1 MTTISKSNI
10 RRAIA
15 QLTKPTSDFDLNS
28 SNYKSSG
35 QTKEAGVL
43 LPIIRQFDGTYLVL
57 TKRAAHLSNHPGQIS
72 FPGGKRENK
81 DTNIDATALR
91 EAQEEIGLKAEVVE
105 VLGRLPAHETV
116 TGFQITP
123 IIGWIDRNWT
133 AVADPNEVTEIF
145 QVPLIYITNIKNFQ
159 IQDRIWNG
167 RKRNYYTV
175 PYGPYYIWGATACIL
190 YNFAMKLGEI

>member
-15 QLTKPTSDFDLNS
+15 KLTKPTSDFDLNS

-43 LPIIRQFDGTYLVL
+43 LPIIRQFDGIYLVL
-57 TKRAAHLSNHPGQIS
+57 TKRAAHLSTHPGQIS

-81 DTNIDATALR
+81 DTNIEATALR
-91 EAQEEIGLKAEVVE
+91 EAQEEIGLKTEVVE

-123 IIGWIDRNWT
+123 IIGWIETNWT
-133 AVADPNEVTEIF
+133 AVADPNEVTEVF
-145 QVPLIYITNIKNFQ
+145 QVPLSYITNIKNFQ
-159 IQDRIWNG
+159 IQDRVWNG
-167 RKRNYYTV
+167 RKRYYYTV

-190 YNFAMKLGEI
+190 YNFAMELGET

>member
-15 QLTKPTSDFDLNS
+15 QITKPTSDFDLNS

-43 LPIIRQFDGTYLVL
+43 LPIIRQFDGIYLVL
-57 TKRAAHLSNHPGQIS
+57 TKRAAHLSTHPGQIS

-81 DTNIDATALR
+81 DTNIEATALR
-91 EAQEEIGLKAEVVE
+91 EAQEEIGLKTEVVE

-123 IIGWIDRNWT
+123 IIGWIETNWT
-133 AVADPNEVTEIF
+133 AVADPNEVTEVF
-145 QVPLIYITNIKNFQ
+145 QVPLSYITNIKNFQ
-159 IQDRIWNG
+159 IQDRVWNG
-167 RKRNYYTV
+167 RKRYYYTV

-190 YNFAMKLGEI
+190 YNFAMELGET

>member
-91 EAQEEIGLKAEVVE
+91 EAQEEIGLKTEVVE
-105 VLGRLPAHETV
+105 VLGRLPTHETV

-123 IIGWIDRNWT
+123 IIGWIERNWT

-145 QVPLIYITNIKNFQ
+145 QVPLSYITNIKNFQ

>member
-81 DTNIDATALR
+81 DSNIDATALR

-123 IIGWIDRNWT
+123 IIGWIERSWT
-133 AVADPNEVTEIF
+133 AVANPNEVTEIF
-145 QVPLIYITNIKNFQ
+145 QVPLSYITNIKNFQ

>member
-15 QLTKPTSDFDLNS
+15 KLTKPTSDFDLNS

-43 LPIIRQFDGTYLVL
+43 LPIVRQFDGIYLVL

-145 QVPLIYITNIKNFQ
+145 QVPLSYITNIKNFQ

>member
-15 QLTKPTSDFDLNS
+15 KLTKPTSDFDLNS

-43 LPIIRQFDGTYLVL
+43 LPIVRQFDGIYLVL

-123 IIGWIDRNWT
+123 IIGWIETNWT

-145 QVPLIYITNIKNFQ
+145 QVPLSYITNIKNFQ

-190 YNFAMKLGEI
+190 HNFAMKLGEI

>member
-1 MTTISKSNI
+1 M
-10 RRAIA
+10 
-15 QLTKPTSDFDLNS
+15 
-28 SNYKSSG
+28 
-35 QTKEAGVL
+35 
-43 LPIIRQFDGTYLVL
+43 L

-123 IIGWIDRNWT
+123 IIGWIDRSWT
-133 AVADPNEVTEIF
+133 GVADPNEVTEIF
-145 QVPLIYITNIKNFQ
+145 QVPLSYITNIKNFQ

>member
-28 SNYKSSG
+28 SNYKRNG

-43 LPIIRQFDGTYLVL
+43 LPIVRQFDGIYLVL

-91 EAQEEIGLKAEVVE
+91 EAQEEIGLNAEVVE

-133 AVADPNEVTEIF
+133 AVADPNEVIEIF
-145 QVPLIYITNIKNFQ
+145 QVPLSYITNIKNFQ

-167 RKRNYYTV
+167 RKRYYYTV

>member
-43 LPIIRQFDGTYLVL
+43 LPIIRQFDDTYLVL

-123 IIGWIDRNWT
+123 IIGWIETNWT
-133 AVADPNEVTEIF
+133 AVADPNEVTEVF
-145 QVPLIYITNIKNFQ
+145 QVPLSYITNIKNFQ
-159 IQDRIWNG
+159 IQDRVWNG
-167 RKRNYYTV
+167 RKRYYYTV

-190 YNFAMKLGEI
+190 YNFAMELGET

>member
-1 MTTISKSNI
+1 MTIISKSNI

-15 QLTKPTSDFDLNS
+15 QITKPTSDFDLNS

-43 LPIIRQFDGTYLVL
+43 LPIIRQFDGIYLVL
-57 TKRAAHLSNHPGQIS
+57 TKRAAHLSTHPGQIS
-72 FPGGKRENK
+72 FPGGKRETK
-81 DTNIDATALR
+81 DTNIEATALR
-91 EAQEEIGLKAEVVE
+91 EAQEEIGLKTEVVE

-123 IIGWIDRNWT
+123 IIGWIETNWT
-133 AVADPNEVTEIF
+133 AVADPNEVTEVF
-145 QVPLIYITNIKNFQ
+145 QVPLSYITNIKNFQ
-159 IQDRIWNG
+159 IQDRVWNG
-167 RKRNYYTV
+167 RKRYYYTV

-190 YNFAMKLGEI
+190 YNFAMELGET

>member
-1 MTTISKSNI
+1 MTIISKSNI

-15 QLTKPTSDFDLNS
+15 QITKPTSDFDLNS

-43 LPIIRQFDGTYLVL
+43 LPIIRQFDGIYLVL
-57 TKRAAHLSNHPGQIS
+57 TKRAAHLSTHPGQIS

-81 DTNIDATALR
+81 DTNIEATALR
-91 EAQEEIGLKAEVVE
+91 EAQEEIGLKTEVVE

-123 IIGWIDRNWT
+123 IIGWIETNWT
-133 AVADPNEVTEIF
+133 AVADPNEVTEVF
-145 QVPLIYITNIKNFQ
+145 QVPLSYITNIKNFQ
-159 IQDRIWNG
+159 IQGRVWNG
-167 RKRNYYTV
+167 RKRYYYTV

-190 YNFAMKLGEI
+190 YNFAMELGET

>member
-1 MTTISKSNI
+1 MTIISKSNI

-15 QLTKPTSDFDLNS
+15 QITKPTSDFDLNS

-43 LPIIRQFDGTYLVL
+43 LPIIRQFDGIYLVL
-57 TKRAAHLSNHPGQIS
+57 TKRAAHLSTHPGQIS

-81 DTNIDATALR
+81 DTNIEATALR
-91 EAQEEIGLKAEVVE
+91 EAQEEIGLKTEVVE

-123 IIGWIDRNWT
+123 IIGWIETNWT
-133 AVADPNEVTEIF
+133 AVADPNEVTEVF
-145 QVPLIYITNIKNFQ
+145 QVPLSYITNIKNFQ
-159 IQDRIWNG
+159 IQDRVWNG
-167 RKRNYYTV
+167 RKRYYYTV

-190 YNFAMKLGEI
+190 YNFAMELGET

>member
-15 QLTKPTSDFDLNS
+15 KLTKPTSDFDLNS

-43 LPIIRQFDGTYLVL
+43 LPIVRQFDGIYLVL

-145 QVPLIYITNIKNFQ
+145 QVPLSYITNIKNFQ

-190 YNFAMKLGEI
+190 HNFAMKLGEI

>member
-15 QLTKPTSDFDLNS
+15 KLTKPTSDFDLNS

-43 LPIIRQFDGTYLVL
+43 LPIVRQFDGIYLVL

-133 AVADPNEVTEIF
+133 GVADSNEVAEIF
-145 QVPLIYITNIKNFQ
+145 QVPLSYITNIKNFQ

>member
-15 QLTKPTSDFDLNS
+15 KLTKPTSDFDLNS

-43 LPIIRQFDGTYLVL
+43 LPIVRQFDGIYLVL
-57 TKRAAHLSNHPGQIS
+57 TKRAAHLSSHPGQIS
-72 FPGGKRENK
+72 FPGGKREDK

-145 QVPLIYITNIKNFQ
+145 QVPISYITNIKNFQ

>member
-10 RRAIA
+10 RQAIA
-15 QLTKPTSDFDLNS
+15 KLTKPTSDFDLNS

-43 LPIIRQFDGTYLVL
+43 LPIVRQFDGIYLVL

-145 QVPLIYITNIKNFQ
+145 QVPLSYITNIKNFQ

>member
-15 QLTKPTSDFDLNS
+15 KLTKPTSDFDLNS

-43 LPIIRQFDGTYLVL
+43 LPIVRQFDGIYLVL

-123 IIGWIDRNWT
+123 IVGWIERNWT
-133 AVADPNEVTEIF
+133 AVANPNEVTEIF
-145 QVPLIYITNIKNFQ
+145 QVPLSYITNIKNFQ

-190 YNFAMKLGEI
+190 HNFAMKLGEI

>member
-1 MTTISKSNI
+1 MTIISKSNI

-15 QLTKPTSDFDLNS
+15 KLTKPTSDFDLNS

-43 LPIIRQFDGTYLVL
+43 LPIVRQFDGIYLVL

-123 IIGWIDRNWT
+123 IIGWIETNWT
-133 AVADPNEVTEIF
+133 AVADPNEVTEVF
-145 QVPLIYITNIKNFQ
+145 QVPLSYITNIKNFQ
-159 IQDRIWNG
+159 IQDRVWNG
-167 RKRNYYTV
+167 RKRYYYTV

-190 YNFAMKLGEI
+190 HNFAMKLGEI

>member
-1 MTTISKSNI
+1 MTIISKSNI

-15 QLTKPTSDFDLNS
+15 QITKPTSDFDLNS
-28 SNYKSSG
+28 SNYKNSG

-43 LPIIRQFDGTYLVL
+43 LPIIRQFDGIYLVL
-57 TKRAAHLSNHPGQIS
+57 TKRAAHLSTHPGQIS

-81 DTNIDATALR
+81 DTNIEATALR
-91 EAQEEIGLKAEVVE
+91 EAQEEIGLKTEVVE

-123 IIGWIDRNWT
+123 IIGWIETNWT
-133 AVADPNEVTEIF
+133 AVADPNEVTEVF
-145 QVPLIYITNIKNFQ
+145 QVPLSYITNIKNFQ
-159 IQDRIWNG
+159 IQDRVWNG
-167 RKRNYYTV
+167 RKRYYYTV

-190 YNFAMKLGEI
+190 YNFAMELGET

>member
-15 QLTKPTSDFDLNS
+15 KLTKPTSDFDLNS

-43 LPIIRQFDGTYLVL
+43 LPIVRQFDGIYLVL

-81 DTNIDATALR
+81 DTNIEATALR
-91 EAQEEIGLKAEVVE
+91 EAQEEIGLKTEVVE
-105 VLGRLPAHETV
+105 VLGRLPVHETV

-123 IIGWIDRNWT
+123 IIGWIETNWT
-133 AVADPNEVTEIF
+133 AVADPNEVTEVF
-145 QVPLIYITNIKNFQ
+145 QVPLSYITNIKNFQ
-159 IQDRIWNG
+159 IQGRVWNG
-167 RKRNYYTV
+167 RKRYYYTV

-190 YNFAMKLGEI
+190 YNFAMELGET

>member
-145 QVPLIYITNIKNFQ
+145 QVPLSYITNIKNFQ

>member
-1 MTTISKSNI
+1 MTIISKSNI

-15 QLTKPTSDFDLNS
+15 QITKPTSDFDLNS
-28 SNYKSSG
+28 SNYKNSG

-43 LPIIRQFDGTYLVL
+43 LPIIRQFDGIYLVL
-57 TKRAAHLSNHPGQIS
+57 TKRAAHLSTHPGQIS

-81 DTNIDATALR
+81 DTNIEATALR
-91 EAQEEIGLKAEVVE
+91 EAQEEIGLKTEVVE

-123 IIGWIDRNWT
+123 IIGWIETNWT
-133 AVADPNEVTEIF
+133 AVADPNEVTEVF
-145 QVPLIYITNIKNFQ
+145 QVPLSYITNIKNFQ
-159 IQDRIWNG
+159 IQGRVWNG
-167 RKRNYYTV
+167 RKRYYYTV

-190 YNFAMKLGEI
+190 YNFAMELGET

>member
-1 MTTISKSNI
+1 MTIISKSNI

-15 QLTKPTSDFDLNS
+15 QPTKPTSDFDLNF

-43 LPIIRQFDGTYLVL
+43 LPIVRQFDGIYLVL
-57 TKRAAHLSNHPGQIS
+57 TKRAVHLSNHPGQIS

-91 EAQEEIGLKAEVVE
+91 EAQEEIGLKTEVVE

-123 IIGWIDRNWT
+123 IIGWIERNWT

-145 QVPLIYITNIKNFQ
+145 QVPLSYITNIKNFQ

-167 RKRNYYTV
+167 SKRYYYTV

-190 YNFAMKLGEI
+190 HNFAMKLGEI

>member
-123 IIGWIDRNWT
+123 IIGWIERNWT
-133 AVADPNEVTEIF
+133 SVADPNEVTEIF
-145 QVPLIYITNIKNFQ
+145 QVPLSHITNIKNFQ

-167 RKRNYYTV
+167 KKRFYYTV

>member
-91 EAQEEIGLKAEVVE
+91 EAKEEIGLKAEVVE

-123 IIGWIDRNWT
+123 IIGWIDRSWT
-133 AVADPNEVTEIF
+133 GVADPNEVTEIF
-145 QVPLIYITNIKNFQ
+145 QVPLSYITNIKNFQ

>member
-1 MTTISKSNI
+1 MTIISKSNI

-15 QLTKPTSDFDLNS
+15 QITKPTSDFDLNS
-28 SNYKSSG
+28 SNYKNSG

-57 TKRAAHLSNHPGQIS
+57 TKRAAHLSTHPGQIS

-81 DTNIDATALR
+81 DTNIEATALR
-91 EAQEEIGLKAEVVE
+91 EAQEEIGLKTEVVE

-123 IIGWIDRNWT
+123 IIGWIETNWT
-133 AVADPNEVTEIF
+133 AVADPNEVTEVF
-145 QVPLIYITNIKNFQ
+145 QVPLSYITNIKNFQ
-159 IQDRIWNG
+159 IQDRVWNG
-167 RKRNYYTV
+167 RKRYYYTV

-190 YNFAMKLGEI
+190 YNFAMELGET

>member
-43 LPIIRQFDGTYLVL
+43 LPIISQFDGIYLVL

-123 IIGWIDRNWT
+123 IIGWIERNWT
-133 AVADPNEVTEIF
+133 AVANPNEVTEIF
-145 QVPLIYITNIKNFQ
+145 QVPLSYITNIKNFQ

>member
-28 SNYKSSG
+28 RNYKSSG

-81 DTNIDATALR
+81 DSNIDATALR

-123 IIGWIDRNWT
+123 IIGWIERSWT
-133 AVADPNEVTEIF
+133 AVANPNEVTEIF
-145 QVPLIYITNIKNFQ
+145 QVPLSYITNIKNFQ